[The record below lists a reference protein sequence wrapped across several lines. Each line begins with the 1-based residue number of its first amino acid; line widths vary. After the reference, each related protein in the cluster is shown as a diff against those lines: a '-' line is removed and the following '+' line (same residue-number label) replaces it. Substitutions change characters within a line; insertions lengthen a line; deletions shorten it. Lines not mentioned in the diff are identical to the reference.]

1 MFHVKHLYALVPA
14 SKRKRGSPMAEGE
27 SKTTLWTRDF
37 ALITL
42 VNFLLF
48 GSWQT
53 LPFVLPLYLQSLG
66 ATDAALGW
74 VTAITTIAA
83 LLVRPFCGIVLD
95 AFGRKGVFLF
105 GIVLM
110 MLASACYAF
119 LPIVGAVL
127 AVRFAHGLAWGIT
140 STSSQTVASD
150 VIPPRRFGEG
160 MGLLAL
166 SASLALALAPGFAL
180 GLFEGG
186 GIGPVTA
193 LAVGALVCAFA
204 VALTLRYRPVKR
216 CAATFSLRG
225 LFERRS
231 VLPSAIMFCLSACY
245 GALVTFL
252 ALHAAARGVEGIGL
266 FFPAYAL
273 AVALSRPL
281 LGKVVDR
288 KGYGFVIV
296 PGLAVLAAA
305 LVLLS
310 AADTLPLFMLVAF
323 LFGAGFAACN
333 STLQA
338 MAVADVPPERRG
350 AANATYLTGFDS
362 GIGVGSLVS
371 GLAVAAV
378 GYGGMYLCFAACPLA
393 ALALFS
399 AFARHRK
406 PPRLQEE
413 ETKG

>member
-1 MFHVKHLYALVPA
+1 M
-14 SKRKRGSPMAEGE
+14 GEGE
-27 SKTTLWTRDF
+27 PKTTLWTRDF
-37 ALITL
+37 LLITL

-48 GSWQT
+48 ASWQT
-53 LPFVLPLYLQSLG
+53 LPFVLPVHLQGLG
-66 ATDAALGW
+66 ATDAELGW
-74 VTAITTIAA
+74 VTAITTVAA
-83 LLVRPFCGIVLD
+83 LLVRPFCGVVLD

-105 GIVLM
+105 GIAFM
-110 MLASACYAF
+110 ALASATYAF
-119 LPIVGAVL
+119 FPVVGAVL
-127 AVRFAHGLAWGIT
+127 AVRFVHGLAWGIT

-160 MGLLAL
+160 MGLFAL

-186 GIGPVTA
+186 GIAPVTA
-193 LAVGALVCAFA
+193 LTVGALVCAFA
-204 VALTLRYRPVKR
+204 VALVLRYRPVPR
-216 CAATFSLRG
+216 RAVTFSLRG

-266 FFPAYAL
+266 FFPAYAA

-296 PGLAVLAAA
+296 PGLAVLASA
-305 LVLLS
+305 LALL
-310 AADTLPLFMLVAF
+310 AVADTLALFMLVAF

-362 GIGVGSLVS
+362 GIGAGSLAS
-371 GLAVAAV
+371 GLAAAAI
-378 GYGGMYLCFAACPLA
+378 GYGGMYACFTLCPLA
-393 ALALFS
+393 ALVLFV

-406 PPRLQEE
+406 PPSLQEDA
-413 ETKG
+413 